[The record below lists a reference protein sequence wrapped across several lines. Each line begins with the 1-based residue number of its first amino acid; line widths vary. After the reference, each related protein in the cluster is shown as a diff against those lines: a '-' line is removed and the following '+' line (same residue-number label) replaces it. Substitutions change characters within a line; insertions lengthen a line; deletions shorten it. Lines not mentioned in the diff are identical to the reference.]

1 MRVSLLEDITLTL
14 LVLDMKVCLGCFAER
29 DGERESGGGGRERG
43 ERDRES
49 ERVRD
54 R

>member
-29 DGERESGGGGRERG
+29 DGEREGGGGERERG
-43 ERDRES
+43 GRETGS
-49 ERVRD
+49 QRE
-54 R
+54 